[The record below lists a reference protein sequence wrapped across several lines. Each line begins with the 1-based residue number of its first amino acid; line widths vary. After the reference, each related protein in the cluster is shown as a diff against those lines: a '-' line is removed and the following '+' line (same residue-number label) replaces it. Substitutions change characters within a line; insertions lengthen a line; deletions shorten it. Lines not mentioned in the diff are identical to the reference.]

1 MLLYTC
7 VAEYFSKPD
16 TSGYLGFLSE
26 NLEGDTNVLQ
36 AFLGE
41 WVLLS
46 SSVVQQLATRLF
58 VCVCWGG
65 GGGG

>member
-41 WVLLS
+41 RFVLP
-46 SSVVQQLATRLF
+46 SVV
-58 VCVCWGG
+58 VCVCVCVCGG
-65 GGGG
+65 GGGL